1 MKLIT
6 LISLFILLSFAALA
20 QQVTLLEPITPL
32 TNESD
37 YFTMPRISPDGNNVI
52 FGGKSHT
59 GLYLIDF
66 NGTDL
71 IKLTDAS
78 AAGWYPQW
86 APLSDVIAVRVNN
99 WSNDMRNKTNSI
111 EVIELDGIVKNI
123 SGDKPSTSLPFW
135 SDKGSTLAWFE
146 NDSLQVLKL
155 SDNTDDVLRYVKNN
169 MIVVK
174 SKTDVMTSEDEVNP
188 EEKVFEPIN
197 GEYLFVNWSPNG
209 MRVAVQVLGKG
220 IYVLDVQNNQVYE
233 FGMGEYPDW
242 INNDVLVCMD
252 VKDDGSQVTNG
263 EILVMNYDGKL
274 IKNITNDF
282 NQPALYPSASEDG
295 KVVFQ
300 SLNGQIF
307 KTTLSIQ

>member
-1 MKLIT
+1 
-6 LISLFILLSFAALA
+6 
-20 QQVTLLEPITPL
+20 
-32 TNESD
+32 
-37 YFTMPRISPDGNNVI
+37 
-52 FGGKSHT
+52 
-59 GLYLIDF
+59 
-66 NGTDL
+66 
-71 IKLTDAS
+71 
-78 AAGWYPQW
+78 
-86 APLSDVIAVRVNN
+86 
-99 WSNDMRNKTNSI
+99 
-111 EVIELDGIVKNI
+111 
-123 SGDKPSTSLPFW
+123 DKPSTSLPFW

-174 SKTDVMTSEDEVNP
+174 SKTDVMTSEDEDNP
-188 EEKVFEPIN
+188 EEKVFEPIK